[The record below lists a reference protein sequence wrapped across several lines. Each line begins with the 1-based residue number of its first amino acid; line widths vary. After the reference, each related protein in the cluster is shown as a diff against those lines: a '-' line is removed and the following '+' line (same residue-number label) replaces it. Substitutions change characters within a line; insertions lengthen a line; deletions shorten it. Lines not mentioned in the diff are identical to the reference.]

1 MPTVIIA
8 YKIKTARRAFAFSA
22 GVTSI
27 LDALHKT
34 NHRMTIQYWLVK
46 QEPEAYSWT
55 DFVRDG
61 RTNWEGVRNFQARN
75 FLKAMKTGD
84 AVLFY
89 ESVTTKA
96 VVGLAEVTKTAFPD
110 QTADEDGWVAVE
122 LTARSAL
129 KNPVTL
135 DQIKNVPTLKD
146 IGLLRQSR
154 LSVMPLKKTEFDRIV
169 KLGGSTSR

>member
-1 MPTVIIA
+1 MPTAIIA
-8 YKIKTARRAFAFSA
+8 YKIKIARRAFAFSA
-22 GVTSI
+22 GVASI

-34 NHRMTIQYWLVK
+34 HHRMTIQYWLVK
-46 QEPEAYSWT
+46 QEPKAYAWT

-61 RTNWEGVRNFQARN
+61 HTNWEGVRNFQARN

-96 VVGLAEVTKTAFPD
+96 VVGLAEVTKAAFPD
-110 QTADEDGWVAVE
+110 KTADEEGWVAVE
-122 LTARSAL
+122 LKAGKPL

-135 DQIKNVPTLKD
+135 EQIKAVPALKD

-154 LSVMPLKKTEFDRIV
+154 LSVMPLKKAEFDRIV
-169 KLGGSTSR
+169 KLGGAA